1 MDSASAFNK
10 LLEEQQAA
18 EQAKLEEEEK
28 AKQLAAEAEAGPSAT
43 PALKDVEDYN
53 VGDNIKELGGAVV
66 GGGIDIVNS
75 IGSLPKLFDKRFYQA
90 DDPENPYKFD
100 APWIIKHKPITRT
113 RWGGFIRGGTE
124 LIGGMI
130 GTGKVLWGIKGL
142 KGLATAARASRMGRV
157 GLSAIQGGTYD
168 IISNQSQEQNL
179 ARTLIDIKPQ
189 WAGVLNPIATKEDMS
204 PALKSVYNVGEGL
217 GIGGLFDVAVE
228 AGGWGLRSYSI
239 SAKKAAKKAT
249 KDLDPI
255 AKAVDKS
262 SDVDYGSEAL
272 RIEVES
278 RKAYERSLYRKLK
291 NKGEVDTDIT
301 TWRKAN
307 RPFDNLPKEKRQELM
322 QLYADKNDL
331 DFGEYRDMNL
341 RATRQNKANKDL
353 AIEQLEFDLASGTPR
368 ENPAYYMGADVTD
381 NQALSSSTRPVK
393 GVRDMVEIRNNISQ
407 KYGSPR
413 GTLTEAF
420 IRRATYAKPGTLT
433 QERNSLAKV
442 LEADPAYHALHGKTS
457 HKAIDEDLA
466 NAGADLISFVNESG
480 HSRLVEVPQQDI
492 LKYIRSKDPDKP
504 TVIEGFKSA
513 VDGLGS
519 LNRSQLVATD
529 VILGQLLYESRDLAK
544 AALSVADEVD
554 ILADGS
560 VLDGILARYADIARL
575 RKETSL
581 LSSFE
586 LKKFK
591 TQGRLKDS
599 LNDADIRGR
608 ASDAAAEEI
617 TTFKQLLKS
626 DVDDDLLE
634 SFIHFTATGNGNKQT
649 WKDMQTFFNRKLHGY
664 REGTQYQRNAILNE
678 LQTMGVNSML
688 SGPKTPVRALV
699 GTGLQTIMRPVAT
712 ILGSLGKGND
722 RVTKGAFQTLGGMID
737 ARHDAWRKAIADF
750 QSYNI
755 HEEGWR
761 GFTTNTADQEW
772 QGMMKYFDQ
781 YGTDGE
787 KAASIFANQLREIN
801 RMPIFNYGPR
811 IMRSLDTYFT
821 QLIGRGR
828 QRQLAFD
835 DVWTKAESMGEILSD
850 TDLDKMVKAAEKDF
864 ESKVFTADGQIS
876 DEMVKFASDE
886 AKLTAELT
894 GFAKDLDKVFE
905 KQPFLRPFFLFART
919 GVNALYMTSKYTPG
933 VNRIIRENVDIM
945 TKSFDDPVMIKY
957 GIKSQADLEIA
968 QSVVRGREAIGFGV
982 TGTAALM
989 ALNGQI
995 TGNGPPDRGL
1005 RNSWM
1010 QQGWQ
1015 PRSIK
1020 IGGAYVSYEA
1030 LEPFNMFFSFIADVV
1045 DAQKVMGDEWAQNE
1059 FGKAAYILS
1068 ANVTNKTF
1076 LAGLLQLQDLLTS
1089 QGNDAPRVA
1098 ANFVNN
1104 QIPLSGMRN
1113 EIGKL
1118 LSPGMRELESGFWQ
1132 SVGNRNLWVDFLTP
1146 GEMLPYRYD
1155 ILNGEKLRD
1164 WDPITRFVNGVLPF
1178 NINVGTNRTREL
1190 LMRSGLNLKQTFNTG
1205 PNGESLEDNPDI
1217 KSKYQFY
1224 MGQQNIEAEL
1234 QKKLTPQLVESIKR
1248 MERQRDQGMIYE
1260 ARKTLHGPI
1269 IEQVF
1274 ATAKANAWQ
1283 MLLQDPKVGGR
1294 ADRLGYMHRLRLLG
1308 DRKRM
1313 VGDETGSQNIY
1324 NQIEKL
1330 EAMPIK

>member
-1 MDSASAFNK
+1 MDSASVFNK
-10 LLEEQQAA
+10 VLQEDEARKQAELEEKRKQ
-18 EQAKLEEEEK
+18 EQLNT
-28 AKQLAAEAEAGPSAT
+28 EAEAAAAP
-43 PALKDVEDYN
+43 KDVKDYN
-53 VGDNIKELGGAVV
+53 LGDNIKEGAGAIV

-75 IGSLPKLFDKRFYQA
+75 VGSLPKLFDKRFYQA
-90 DDPENPYKFD
+90 TDPENPYEFD
-100 APWIIKHKPITRT
+100 APWIIKAKPITRT

-142 KGLATAARASRMGRV
+142 KGLATAARATRVGRV
-157 GLSAIQGGTYD
+157 GLGAIQGGTYD
-168 IISNQSQEQNL
+168 VISNQSQEQNL

-189 WAGVLNPIATKEDMS
+189 WAGVLKPIATKEDMS

-217 GIGGLFDVAVE
+217 GIGGIFDIAIE

-239 SAKKAAKKAT
+239 SSKKAAKKIS
-249 KDLDPI
+249 KNQDPI
-255 AKAVDKS
+255 AKAVDDS
-262 SDVDYGSEAL
+262 SDVDYGSKTL
-272 RIEVES
+272 KIEVEA

-291 NKGEVDTDIT
+291 NKGKVDTDIT
-301 TWRKAN
+301 TWRKKTRA
-307 RPFDNLPKEKRQELM
+307 FDNLPKEKQQDLM

-331 DFGEYRDMNL
+331 DWGSYRDMNL

-353 AIEQLEFDLASGTPR
+353 AIEQLEFDLSTGTPR
-368 ENPAYYMGADVTD
+368 ENPAYYKGGDVTD
-381 NQALSSSTRPVK
+381 NQALSSSSMPVK
-393 GVRDMVEIRNNISQ
+393 GVRDMMEIRNNFSQ

-420 IRRATYAKPGTLT
+420 IRRATYGKPGMLT

-442 LEADPAYHALHGKTS
+442 LQADPAYQKIHGTTAS
-457 HKAIDEDLA
+457 KAIEEDIA
-466 NAGADLISFVNESG
+466 SAGADLIRFVSESG
-480 HSRLVEVPQQDI
+480 NSRLIDVPQEDVI
-492 LKYIRSKDPDKP
+492 KYIRSKDPDKE
-504 TVIEGFKSA
+504 TIIEGFKSSI
-513 VDGLGS
+513 DGLGS

-529 VILGQLLYESRDLAK
+529 TILGQLLYESRDLAK

-560 VLDGILARYADIARL
+560 MLDGILARYADVARL

-591 TQGRLKDS
+591 SQGKLKDTI
-599 LNDADIRGR
+599 DAADIRGK
-608 ASDAAAEEI
+608 ASDAAAEEV

-626 DVDDDLLE
+626 DIDDDLLE

-664 REGTQYQRNAILNE
+664 REGSKYQRNAILNE

-699 GTGLQTIMRPVAT
+699 GTGLQTVMRPVAT
-712 ILGSLGKGND
+712 ILGSVGKSND
-722 RVTKGAFQTLGGMID
+722 RVTKGAFQTLGAMVE
-737 ARHDAWRKAIADF
+737 ARHDAWRKAVADF

-761 GFTTNTADQEW
+761 GFTNSTADQEW
-772 QGMMKYFDQ
+772 QGMMKYFDEF
-781 YGTDGE
+781 GTDGE
-787 KAASIFANQLREIN
+787 KASALFANSLREIN
-801 RMPIFNYGPR
+801 RLPIFNYGTR
-811 IMRSLDTYFT
+811 VMKSLDTYFT
-821 QLIGRGR
+821 QLIARGR
-828 QRQLAFD
+828 VRQLAFD
-835 DVWTKAESMGEILSD
+835 DVWTRATETGEILSD
-850 TDLDKMVKAAEKDF
+850 TDLDNLVRASEVDF
-864 ESKVFTADGQIS
+864 EGKVFSADGQIT
-876 DEMVKFASDE
+876 DEMVKFSADE

-933 VNRIIRENVDIM
+933 INRIIKENVDIM
-945 TKSFDDPVMIKY
+945 TKAFDDPVMIKY

-968 QSVVRGREAIGFGV
+968 QSVIRGREAIGYGV
-982 TGTAALM
+982 VSTAALM

-1005 RNSWM
+1005 RNSWI
-1010 QQGWQ
+1010 QSGKWQ

-1020 IGGAYVSYEA
+1020 IGGVYVSYEA
-1030 LEPFNMFFSFIADVV
+1030 LEPFNMFFSFAADVV
-1045 DAQKVMGDEWAQNE
+1045 DAQKVMGDEWAANE
-1059 FGKAAYILS
+1059 FGKLSYLIS

-1118 LSPGMRELESGFWQ
+1118 LSPGMRELESGFFQ
-1132 SVGNRNLWVDFLTP
+1132 SIGNRNLWADVITP

-1155 ILNGEKLRD
+1155 ILNGEKIRD
-1164 WDPITRFVNGVLPF
+1164 WDPVTRLVNGVLPF

-1190 LMRSGLNLKQTFNTG
+1190 LMRSGINLKQTFNTG
-1205 PNGESLEDNPDI
+1205 PNGESLEGNPDI
-1217 KSKYQFY
+1217 KAKYQFY
-1224 MGQQNIEAEL
+1224 MGQQNIEAQLE
-1234 QKKLTPQLVESIKR
+1234 QALTPQLVESIQS
-1248 MERQRDQGMIYE
+1248 MERKRDQGMVFD
-1260 ARKTLHGPI
+1260 ARKGGVHAPI
-1269 IEQVF
+1269 IEQIF
-1274 ATAKANAWQ
+1274 RTAKTNAWQ
-1283 MLLQDPKVGGR
+1283 MLLQDPKIGGR
-1294 ADRLGYMHRLRLLG
+1294 ADRLGYLHKLRALG
-1308 DRKRM
+1308 DQKRII
-1313 VGDETGSQNIY
+1313 GDDAGSMNVY
-1324 NQIEKL
+1324 KQIEKL
-1330 EAMPIK
+1330 EKKPIK